1 MVLGLTF
8 GVIEGFHL
16 YLTTRSH
23 TYGHQGV
30 YCQRNDRVFKTKDWS
45 PIEVISTAER
55 AFLEFQSVITSSN
68 PSQTNSGAI
77 SSNENDRW
85 NAPPLGFIKVNCD
98 ATKPQGDTVGGLGII
113 FRDHNGCP
121 LKALSL
127 SQVLSFAIQGEA
139 LAIREALMQA
149 RELGITNLLVE
160 SDNKEIISFI
170 EDPNRVPPLDVA
182 VVVEDVRELCS
193 TFVSV
198 SFLFVPRAMNVIADA
213 LVRKALSIMC
223 MTDWP
228 ITTPWLDDLCL
239 SEATG
244 CTHDSH
250 Q

>member
-1 MVLGLTF
+1 M
-8 GVIEGFHL
+8 
-16 YLTTRSH
+16 R
-23 TYGHQGV
+23 
-30 YCQRNDRVFKTKDWS
+30 RNNRVFKTKDWS

-55 AFLEFQSVITSSN
+55 AFLEFQS
-68 PSQTNSGAI
+68 
-77 SSNENDRW
+77 
-85 NAPPLGFIKVNCD
+85 APPLGFIKVNCD
-98 ATKPQGDTVGGLGII
+98 AANTQGDTAGGLGII
-113 FRDHNGCP
+113 FRDHNGRP
-121 LKALSL
+121 LKALSI
-127 SQVLSFAIQGEA
+127 SQVVSSAIPGEA

-213 LVRKALSIMC
+213 VARKALFIMC
-223 MTDWP
+223 MTDWS
-228 ITTPWLDDLCL
+228 ISTPWLDDLCL
-239 SEATG
+239 SEAIG
-244 CTHDSH
+244 YTHDSH